1 MASAASNGASSYE
14 NVQVVVRMRPMNTSE
29 RRAAQP
35 AAVTCVGSSQ
45 ITLDMPVV
53 TAAVPKRKEW
63 SFDRVYDELASQAH
77 VFDSAVAPVVDEV
90 LRGYSCTVFAY
101 GQTGTG
107 KTHTM
112 EGARGS
118 DGLVDAESPE
128 AGIIPRSV
136 KRVFDSLQARFPD
149 SGQGEWAVRM
159 SFLEIYNEKVRQWNV
174 LYGPFRPP
182 SRCPRADPHIPHPR
196 CSWTTCCRPSP
207 PPSSTATRRVEP
219 PASPWAVQAPRRV
232 P

>member
-1 MASAASNGASSYE
+1 MASASQAHSNGASSYE
-14 NVQVVVRMRPMNTSE
+14 NVQVVVRMRPMNSSE
-29 RRAAQP
+29 RKASQP

-63 SFDRVYDELASQAH
+63 AFDRVYDEQATQEH
-77 VFDSAVAPVVDEV
+77 LFETAVAPVVDEV

-112 EGARGS
+112 EGARGA

-149 SGQGEWAVRM
+149 VGLGEYAVKM
-159 SFLEIYNEKVRQWNV
+159 SFLEIYNEKVRRAKAAAPTDN
-174 LYGPFRPP
+174 PP
-182 SRCPRADPHIPHPR
+182 HRLPPAPR
-196 CSWTTCCRPSP
+196 SWTTSCRQSP
-207 PPSSTATRRVEP
+207 PPSSTVTSRA
-219 PASPWAVQAPRRV
+219 ASLALRWAVRDRRLG